1 MRYRLTISS
10 GLYNWQGKKF
20 HEVAEERLFRASV
33 SVGEQSDGMR
43 SRRGREELMSSAS
56 VTSWTRTPGSIRYES
71 ATVVTKQTAATPPM
85 NQFLRVRIAKNHEE
99 QFQKGVINCPANYA
113 MSR

>member
-1 MRYRLTISS
+1 
-10 GLYNWQGKKF
+10 
-20 HEVAEERLFRASV
+20 
-33 SVGEQSDGMR
+33 
-43 SRRGREELMSSAS
+43 
-56 VTSWTRTPGSIRYES
+56 
-71 ATVVTKQTAATPPM
+71 VVTKQTAATPPM